1 MKFTDFGVDL
11 DDLMRLNRGV
21 LIPSFAKYRD
31 VDVLAGEKLDQRT
44 KEIMKKKMRVTK

>member
-1 MKFTDFGVDL
+1 VQQGWIKQMKFTDFGVDL

-31 VDVLAGEKLDQRT
+31 VDVLAGEKLD
-44 KEIMKKKMRVTK
+44 